1 MKTITI
7 CGSLRCQ
14 EKMIEVAEQLAL
26 QGLCV
31 LTPIYP
37 SNAKTKRTK
46 NQMAYLRAA
55 HFQKIELSDAIF
67 VINVG
72 DFIGENTKEEIAYA
86 KILNKEI
93 IYLNE
98 PNNSESK

>member
-7 CGSLRCQ
+7 CGSLKCQ
-14 EKMIEVAEQLAL
+14 EKMIEVAENLAL
-26 QGLCV
+26 QGICV

-37 SNAKTKRTK
+37 TKTNTKRT
-46 NQMAYLRAA
+46 NEQMAYLRAA

-72 DFIGENTKEEIAYA
+72 DFIGENTKEEIKYA
-86 KILNKEI
+86 KKLNKEI

-98 PNNSESK
+98 PNNSETK